1 MSFEKFFNKF
11 LFHFLCGIITVAII
25 VPIVQCSTKPSYI
38 KTFDEGLNYERKRM
52 AQYKNLP
59 PTDFRSHL
67 KEELDSIKIDEA
79 GKIVG
84 VMDFLYKLK
93 YMNTFCKKNGYEMS
107 SNYNNTYFKLF
118 HVYETTADE
127 KFNSLP
133 KNYRDFYIDLK
144 LTTQKQREESAV
156 RFCLNNYETIRK
168 ELQNEIS
175 DLTIQDYCLLVDTE
189 AEAFLGDF
197 LDFLKMIVPNFLDN

>member
-1 MSFEKFFNKF
+1 
-11 LFHFLCGIITVAII
+11 
-25 VPIVQCSTKPSYI
+25 
-38 KTFDEGLNYERKRM
+38 
-52 AQYKNLP
+52 
-59 PTDFRSHL
+59 
-67 KEELDSIKIDEA
+67 
-79 GKIVG
+79 
-84 VMDFLYKLK
+84 
-93 YMNTFCKKNGYEMS
+93 MNTFCKKNGYEMS